1 MSQYTRNSQTRRTS
15 SRSASARTTDRDGY
29 HTYIQGNT
37 VKRLNTAPKYVQERT
52 PREEHELR
60 EKQRA
65 ARRNQQHALAMNR
78 GYVIFLTAAT
88 MICAVVC
95 GMYIH
100 MQASVTMNMKS
111 LSVLDAQVSELRT
124 DNNAAE
130 KRIGT
135 TMSLEEVKEKAQQ
148 ELGMSYPS
156 SDQIVHYSVDYSD
169 YMNQYTSI
177 PD

>member
-15 SRSASARTTDRDGY
+15 SRSVSARTTDRDGY

-37 VKRLNTAPKYVQERT
+37 VKRLNTAPKYVPERSLK
-52 PREEHELR
+52 EEQELR
-60 EKQRA
+60 EKRHA
-65 ARRNQQHALAMNR
+65 AKRNQQRAQAMNR
-78 GYVIFLTAAT
+78 GYVVFLAAAT
-88 MICAVVC
+88 VICAVVC

-100 MQASVTMNMKS
+100 MQASVTMNMES
-111 LSVLDAQVSELRT
+111 LSVLDAQVLELRT
-124 DNNAAE
+124 DNNAME

-135 TMSLEEVKEKAQQ
+135 AMSLDEVKEKAQQ
-148 ELGMSYPS
+148 ELGMNYPS
-156 SDQIVHYSVDYSD
+156 SDQIVQYSVDYSD